1 MALMAQASWKLRIV
15 DQETGAPVP
24 GVPVTVLDDVGSPLS
39 YWVSDTQGLVAIPK
53 SDRPRLRLRVGL
65 RSEEPIE
72 LETRSIGADPLPLAA
87 PRRAQPVAPASAVA
101 GPVDPALTPPTQS
114 LAPDQSP
121 PHVLRFARI
130 GVLPREPGAPA
141 AATVDLA
148 EFHAAEYPA
157 PIRYGA
163 VLETEELWQALGTE
177 TGDLLYSVSLAPGD
191 EVRALVLDGRWR
203 RAPQRE
209 RPLQIVAKMVGTTSL
224 GDNTDAVPLEPFVL
238 RDLAAAT
245 AETVGLL
252 ADRTVRVSASLRR
265 RPLGVTE
272 LQGDPPE
279 AAAVRTVRNNRDDS
293 VVTYHFVEP
302 LERYR
307 VVVRTPRARSA
318 ILVPFRLPNLGTVDV
333 VRQFGHALKRVLLDR
348 ALTADLDAV
357 RNEDRPPALAT
368 ERLFAHISANLP
380 YYSAT
385 IIAAGDPA
393 ARSQALAKLRDFAG
407 RALTDVIENTVVGRV
422 GNYVAFPLRSPELL
436 PQAWRST
443 LRADPA
449 RFERLSEDFTIL
461 LPLPGVWI
469 KAELTQPIEKGAQE
483 PEAEGEERG
492 WRGRRG
498 RRA

>member
-1 MALMAQASWKLRIV
+1 MAQATWKLRIV

-24 GVPVTVLDDVGSPLS
+24 GVPVTVLDDAGTPVS
-39 YWVSDTQGLVAIPK
+39 YWVSDTEGLVAIPK

-72 LETRSIGADPLPLAA
+72 LETRTIGGDPLPLAA
-87 PRRAQPVAPASAVA
+87 PRRAQPVGVTPTASD
-101 GPVDPALTPPTQS
+101 PVDPALTPPTQA

-121 PHVLRFARI
+121 PQILRFARI
-130 GVLPREPGAPA
+130 GVLPKTPDGATMA
-141 AATVDLA
+141 AVDLA
-148 EFHAAEYPA
+148 EFHAAEFPA
-157 PIRYGA
+157 PIRYGV

-177 TGDLLYSVSLAPGD
+177 AGDLLYSVSLAPGD

-203 RAPQRE
+203 RAAQRE
-209 RPLQIVAKMVGTTSL
+209 RPLQIVAKMVGTTSM
-224 GDNTDAVPLEPFVL
+224 GDNMDSVPLEPFVL
-238 RDLAAAT
+238 RDLAAAA

-252 ADRTVRVSASLRR
+252 ADRTIRVSASLRR

-272 LQGDPPE
+272 AQGDPPE
-279 AAAVRTVRNNRDDS
+279 SAAIRTVRNSRDDA

-307 VVVRTPRARSA
+307 VVVRTPRVRPA
-318 ILVPFRLPNLGTVDV
+318 ILVPFRLPNLATPEV
-333 VRQFGHALKRVLLDR
+333 VRQFGHVLKRSLIDR
-348 ALTADLDAV
+348 SLTDDLEVV
-357 RNEDRPPALAT
+357 RNDGRTPAGPA

-393 ARSQALAKLRDFAG
+393 ARYQALAKLRDPAG

-422 GNYVAFPLRSPELL
+422 GNYVAFPLRAAELL
-436 PQAWRST
+436 PDNGRPL
-443 LRADPA
+443 LRADPQ
-449 RFERLSEDFTIL
+449 RFERLSEELTLL

-469 KAELTQPIEKGAQE
+469 KAEVTQPLDKGAEE
-483 PEAEGEERG
+483 PQAEGEERG